1 MEYLRCG
8 NLTVLETIFSFYWG
22 KWQKNSNLDFS
33 HIIQN
38 PILEMDVELRFCIK
52 KRIQL
57 KNGQIFE
64 ADIVCGE
71 LEVFTKI
78 WRYLKILNNKQKI
91 FWNGQITL
99 LTHLIDDPNINV
111 PWAIFIDLW
120 QFSFF
125 AGKKAQNVISAF
137 SNQHIKYDKK

>member
-1 MEYLRCG
+1 M
-8 NLTVLETIFSFYWG
+8 VLETIFSFYWG

-38 PILEMDVELRFCIK
+38 PISEMDVEHRFCIK
-52 KRIQL
+52 IRIQL

-78 WRYLKILNNKQKI
+78 CRYLKILNSKQKI
-91 FWNGQITL
+91 FWKGQITL
-99 LTHLIDDPNINV
+99 LTHLLDDPNINV
-111 PWAIFIDLW
+111 PWAIILNLW
-120 QFSFF
+120 QFPFL
-125 AGKKAQNVISAF
+125 AGKTAQNCFQLFFTNASSLTK
-137 SNQHIKYDKK
+137 SNRY